1 MSQGLDQAV
10 WTALIRDL
18 IAAIDSREYSLTAQ
32 EVAQQINANPDGLF
46 DFLRRRV
53 NRGVGWLT
61 ALTREQ
67 ENQVARLLGTGDYYG
82 EAVQKL
88 GLTDGLTPIVQCIA
102 LLWAGYRG

>member
-1 MSQGLDQAV
+1 MSTRLDEGV

-18 IAAIDSREYSLTAQ
+18 IAAIDSRNYSLTAQ
-32 EVAQQINANPDGLF
+32 EVKRQIDTDPDRLF
-46 DFLRRRV
+46 EFLRRRV
-53 NRGVGWLT
+53 NRGTGWLT
-61 ALTREQ
+61 SLTRDQ

-102 LLWAGYRG
+102 LFWAGYRG